1 MGVSALQVDAD
12 AAGTSIVMPVTI
24 AGIAKIARSD
34 SVEKEVRNF
43 KVNLQF

>member
-1 MGVSALQVDAD
+1 MGVSALQVDAE
-12 AAGTSIVMPVTI
+12 AVGTSIVMPVMI
-24 AGIAKIARSD
+24 ADIAKIARSD